1 MNRRGFIASVLGA
14 SAPLQGSPVF
24 GQAEARRPVLVRAGE
39 DRHGRRLL
47 TTPAPLD
54 EKVAPADSGGGLY
67 VFEHL
72 RMGKGGPFRHF
83 HHEQDE
89 WFRVVDGEFA
99 FEIGSEKFR
108 LTAGDS
114 IFAPRRVP
122 HVWANVGDAPGTMIL
137 LVQPAGS
144 LDAFFRAQAKLKG
157 RPTREEAERLFA
169 AHGMTV
175 VGDPLPIG

>member
-14 SAPLQGSPVF
+14 PAALQASPAF
-24 GQAEARRPVLVRAGE
+24 GQAGARRPVLVRAGA
-39 DRHGRRLL
+39 DRQGQRLL
-47 TTPAPLD
+47 TTPFPLD
-54 EKVAPADSGGGLY
+54 EKVTSADSGGGLY

-89 WFRVVDGEFA
+89 WFRVIEGEFL
-99 FEIGSEKFR
+99 FEIGDERFR

-122 HVWANVGDAPGTMIL
+122 HVWASVGETPGTMIL
-137 LVQPAGS
+137 LVQPAGT
-144 LDAFFRAQAKLKG
+144 LDAFFRAQATLG
-157 RPTREEAERLFA
+157 RRPTREEAERLFA
-169 AHGMTV
+169 AHEMTV
-175 VGDPLPIG
+175 VGDPLTIE